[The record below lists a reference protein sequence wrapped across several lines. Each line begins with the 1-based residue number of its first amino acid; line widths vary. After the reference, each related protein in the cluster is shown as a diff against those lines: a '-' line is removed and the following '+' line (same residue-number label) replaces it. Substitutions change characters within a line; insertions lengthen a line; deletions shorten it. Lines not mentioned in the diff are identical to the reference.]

1 MATTSHDP
9 RRRETAAALLR
20 RRNIAPVSLGHAGLD
35 ERTGGLRAGSI
46 GAIIGPSATQASG
59 WLRRVAAAHL
69 VAGGS
74 LQWLAYQTS
83 FDEEGLHLDLERAL
97 CERDGVRLS
106 ELVAR
111 LGSVDALA
119 TQLRSLLSRVSVAQI
134 ADEDDLSA
142 TLEEIA
148 TADTCVEELNPA
160 AQAPGMLLLC
170 VEGLGPDCGEGVS
183 TAAQRLSRAL
193 KGVTAQRREV
203 AMLLTWRTPAWSP
216 PTLLPLAAWTLFA
229 ADTPCLRKLRLRTL
243 EQATGWQGACAGCAR
258 GAMHEHVGGVT
269 LLTMGADGWQPA
281 LTFVNATGGV
291 QLVA

>member
-1 MATTSHDP
+1 MATTAHDP

-20 RRNIAPVSLGHAGLD
+20 RRNIAPVSLAHAGLD

-97 CERDGVRLS
+97 CERDGVKLS

-119 TQLRSLLSRVSVAQI
+119 TQLRSLLSRVSVAHI

-160 AQAPGMLLLC
+160 AQTAGMRLLC
-170 VEGLGPDCGEGVS
+170 VEGLGPDCGESVS

-193 KGVTAQRREV
+193 RGVTAQRREA

-216 PTLLPLAAWTLFA
+216 PTLLPFAAWTLFA
-229 ADTPCLRKLRLRTL
+229 ADTPCLPKLRLRTL